1 MISTKNGGR
10 NRISTTKNMKTRNK
24 YNQLL
29 IITVSKLL
37 IRTWTLFQSS
47 KNYMKKE
54 QVLFMIHLESKD
66 NKSKY
71 N

>member
-1 MISTKNGGR
+1 MNKSMISTKNGGR

-37 IRTWTLFQSS
+37 IRT
-47 KNYMKKE
+47 
-54 QVLFMIHLESKD
+54 
-66 NKSKY
+66 
-71 N
+71 